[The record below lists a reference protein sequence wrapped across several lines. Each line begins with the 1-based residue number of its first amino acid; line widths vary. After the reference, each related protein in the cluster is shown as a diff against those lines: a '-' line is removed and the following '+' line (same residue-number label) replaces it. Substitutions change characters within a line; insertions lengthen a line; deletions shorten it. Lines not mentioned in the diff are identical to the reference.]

1 MVLNFKKILQY
12 SIFLNILVL
21 FSLSSFTRI
30 PETAKNRAS
39 FLTPL
44 SLYVKGNLGGRWN
57 SLRTLLNKAAEEGF
71 TQPERMQEAAV
82 AVREAPVLRK
92 EVRDRAAEVNQLQA
106 RLDGV
111 NKTNAALQEQ
121 LTKARA
127 DRKTLQEQ
135 LTKAGADRKTLQAQ
149 LDKAQREAGEAAQVL
164 LDVQGERDQAQQ
176 DARDQAQ
183 LQVQAAQAA
192 QDAQT
197 EQQRLQTELTQKE
210 TENKKLQAQV
220 KQAAQDALRDAE
232 RLQRQL
238 DEKNTENQRLQKEL
252 NAANER
258 ATNSKGAQQKAEAEK
273 ETAEAARAQ
282 IENNRDA
289 VQRKIEYLKEQLE
302 TLNVENTRLQELTA
316 ELDVIKTENAQFREN
331 IKVLDQV
338 GTERDELQ
346 NQLKILQEQL
356 VAQIELQE
364 QLRVKERELQALTT
378 EKDAAEKSL
387 YDANAN
393 NEKLIKE
400 LAAIAAKLEK
410 QQELQFDEL
419 PFDDDQVKNLEEKN
433 RELIT
438 RNAELTEQNMCFLEQ
453 EDERNIEIKNLRQ
466 QLEMKSNELEII
478 RASLEEKEHQT
489 RAQAET
495 NQELEAIRKKLQDAE
510 ARLNDAVEENGRLR
524 EQVDS
529 ERNSYN
535 TSKRRRAELEK
546 QITDLQAKLAQQD
559 IAPEEIEPNAKIQR
573 LKEEIQELN
582 LQLREKIEIEKFS
595 EELKETVDQMVERL
609 KKSTNELDK
618 TKREIDKLREEVEQ
632 IKKSA
637 SEEIDLIV
645 NDLKEFIKKAN
656 KFLRDDYQITTEVN
670 NKNIQD
676 VLVEIFQKLKSKQ
689 TEVDSVS
696 TDLDSALEIN
706 KQLQQQL
713 ESLQQQKQNE
723 Q

>member
-656 KFLRDDYQITTEVN
+656 NFLRDDYQITTEVN